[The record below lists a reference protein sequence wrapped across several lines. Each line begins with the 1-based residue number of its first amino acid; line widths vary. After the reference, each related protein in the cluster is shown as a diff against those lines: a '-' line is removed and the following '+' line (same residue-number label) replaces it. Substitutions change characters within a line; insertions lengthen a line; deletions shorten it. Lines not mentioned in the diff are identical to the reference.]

1 VVNKDERPDD
11 AYISVFILL
20 MAAMGCGMQIQMAP
34 SMEKAKSSANKIF
47 GIIEK
52 ESKIDVRKEIGGKMF
67 ENGDIDF
74 NKVYFSYPSKKSK
87 KVLKNVNMVFP

>member
-1 VVNKDERPDD
+1 
-11 AYISVFILL
+11 
-20 MAAMGCGMQIQMAP
+20 MAP
-34 SMEKAKSSANKIF
+34 SVSKARTSANKIF

-52 ESKIDVRKEIGGKMF
+52 DSKIDVRKEIGGKVF

-74 NKVYFSYPSKKSK
+74 NKVYFSYPSKKNK